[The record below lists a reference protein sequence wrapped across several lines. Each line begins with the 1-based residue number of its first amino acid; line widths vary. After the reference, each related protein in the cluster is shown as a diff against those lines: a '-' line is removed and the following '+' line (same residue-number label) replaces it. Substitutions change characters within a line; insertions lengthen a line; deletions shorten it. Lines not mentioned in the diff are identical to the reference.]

1 MDTQPGMSHS
11 VQAIF
16 LHLPAY
22 SAGGWG
28 KEKGDHMKKEGSVRA
43 EDVKIC
49 EICGKMIIGE
59 YDWIQ
64 TRRRTK
70 LYFCKGMKCRGK
82 KHAS

>member
-1 MDTQPGMSHS
+1 
-11 VQAIF
+11 
-16 LHLPAY
+16 
-22 SAGGWG
+22 
-28 KEKGDHMKKEGSVRA
+28 MKKEGSVRA

-70 LYFCKGMKCRGK
+70 LYFCKGMKCRRK
-82 KHAS
+82 KHVS

>member
-1 MDTQPGMSHS
+1 
-11 VQAIF
+11 
-16 LHLPAY
+16 
-22 SAGGWG
+22 
-28 KEKGDHMKKEGSVRA
+28 MKKEGSARA

-70 LYFCKGMKCRGK
+70 LYFYKGMKCRRK
-82 KHAS
+82 KHVS